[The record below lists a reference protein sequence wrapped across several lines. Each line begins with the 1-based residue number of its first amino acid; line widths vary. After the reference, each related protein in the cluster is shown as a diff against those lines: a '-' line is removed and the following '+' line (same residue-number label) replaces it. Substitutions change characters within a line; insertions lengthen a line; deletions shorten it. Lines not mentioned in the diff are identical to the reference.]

1 MAELERAEWYVVHAK
16 PRKEEFAQYN
26 LKRKGVT
33 VFLPQLLLPGFP
45 ESFRRI
51 VPLFPGYLFVRIRFF
66 EEYHYV
72 IWSPGVKRL
81 LIFNGSPASLG
92 DDIVSFLME
101 QATPEGIITAHSNLR
116 AGQMVQVDGGPFD
129 GLSGIIQEPPNA
141 RGRVKILLSLLKRQ
155 VKVEVP
161 ARYVKSGWVT
171 NPPKPAA
178 QTRSSNLRPT

>member
-33 VFLPQLLLPGFP
+33 VFLPQLLLPGFT
-45 ESFRRI
+45 ESYRRI

-72 IWSPGVKRL
+72 IWSPGVMRL

-129 GLSGIIQEPPNA
+129 GLSGIIQEPPNE

-155 VKVEVP
+155 VRVEVP
-161 ARYVKSGWVT
+161 AHFVKSGWVIDS
-171 NPPKPAA
+171 PKPAA
-178 QTRSSNLRPT
+178 QTIGSTL

>member
-1 MAELERAEWYVVHAK
+1 MVRSTRKTSQRGIRTKQFEKERDYGFSTAASLAG
-16 PRKEEFAQYN
+16 PRACQWP
-26 LKRKGVT
+26 T
-33 VFLPQLLLPGFP
+33 A
-45 ESFRRI
+45 
-51 VPLFPGYLFVRIRFF
+51 
-66 EEYHYV
+66 
-72 IWSPGVKRL
+72 PGVKRL

-101 QATPEGIITAHSNLR
+101 QATPEGVITAHSNLR

-129 GLSGIIQEPPNA
+129 GLSGIIQEPPDA

-178 QTRSSNLRPT
+178 QIISSNFRST